1 MTRVRYGISFLAFQS
16 IRPLQVLAE
25 ESDDDLFRIATLN
38 DMFVDELLSG
48 TSDSESAIQ
57 LPDGF
62 INTLGKAGFEIRK

>member
-1 MTRVRYGISFLAFQS
+1 MTRVRYGIAFLAFQS
-16 IRPLQVLAE
+16 IRSLQVLAE

-48 TSDSESAIQ
+48 SSDSESAIQ
-57 LPDGF
+57 LQDGF